1 MHISNIEAKLKEQD
15 IMSIINDFLKV
26 ENLFINEISLN
37 NDIEIRGTFKA
48 IINLKFLI
56 KAELTEARGKIVKLK
71 IKNIKVNRIGIFSFI
86 RNKALKIALKK
97 LALEGI
103 NYSGKE
109 IVLEV
114 DKLLKKVPYVSFD
127 ITRVEIFTGELI
139 AAVED
144 IDISV
149 ASLLKGNEKTVED
162 KTNNEI
168 ETQYERNNEESETIF
183 VEEKLGDTVV
193 VIENLE
199 ENTEVGE
206 NEEGKIEKIEDYY
219 TDIRIT
225 LENKIPDKFE
235 KYSDYALLV
244 PDILALV
251 IRLFKDKKVP
261 LKTKIV
267 LGICISYITMPFD
280 LIPDKVPFIGRLDD
294 LGVAVFALTRI
305 IEDVPKEVILSNWE
319 GEKSILEI
327 MENVII
333 YLNKF
338 TSGGKIDKVYSF
350 IDDLI
355 VI

>member
-15 IMSIINDFLKV
+15 IMSIINDFLKID
-26 ENLFINEISLN
+26 NLSINEVSLN
-37 NDIEIRGTFKA
+37 SNIEIIGTFRTIFK
-48 IINLKFLI
+48 IKFLI
-56 KAELTEARGKIVKLK
+56 KAELTEAKGNIIKLK
-71 IKNIKVNRIGIFSFI
+71 IKDIKVNRIGIFSFI

-103 NYSGKE
+103 NYSDKE
-109 IVLEV
+109 IVLEI

-127 ITRVEIFTGELI
+127 ITKIDILIGELI
-139 AAVED
+139 AAVENVNIS
-144 IDISV
+144 ID
-149 ASLLKGNEKTVED
+149 ALLHSKEETTEEKTD
-162 KTNNEI
+162 NEI
-168 ETQYERNNEESETIF
+168 KVQDEKNNQENKTIF
-183 VEEKLGDTVV
+183 VEEKIGGEAL
-193 VIENLE
+193 VIDNNEQSTEDE
-199 ENTEVGE
+199 EIIDKT
-206 NEEGKIEKIEDYY
+206 EDYY
-219 TDIRIT
+219 TDFRNT
-225 LENKIPDKFE
+225 LENKIPEKFAD
-235 KYSDYALLV
+235 YSDYALLV
-244 PDILALV
+244 PEILALV

-338 TSGGKIDKVYSF
+338 TSGGKIDKVYNF
-350 IDDLI
+350 IDEII